1 MAACYQFSETQTLIK
16 KKILHTKRKV
26 QIASPGNFSRTRSF
40 LLPRA
45 PVSLSLPP
53 VQYQVNGG
61 EESPTP
67 QEARVRE
74 FYDLLI
80 QSIEI
85 LRGWAEKVP
94 GFTDL
99 CKEDQ
104 DLLFQSASLELF
116 VLRLAYRSVRNIISS
131 IYMQIF
137 TPVSLLSAFVSF
149 FISPFCI
156 LSKFCKEIGC

>member
-1 MAACYQFSETQTLIK
+1 M
-16 KKILHTKRKV
+16 
-26 QIASPGNFSRTRSF
+26 
-40 LLPRA
+40 
-45 PVSLSLPP
+45 
-53 VQYQVNGG
+53 QYQVNGG

-116 VLRLAYRSVRNIISS
+116 VLRLAYRSVRNILSS

-137 TPVSLLSAFVSF
+137 TPVFLLSAFVFGF
-149 FISPFCI
+149 FKKSI
-156 LSKFCKEIGC
+156 LYPVKVL